1 VALHAVHD
9 DEDDHGP
16 MTRLRE
22 MALIDPSTADGL
34 ERRTNYLAGQIDE
47 EASDKAALRKEV
59 TALRTE
65 FAEFRQDASQK
76 ANQILAVL
84 ATGAILAALNIVLML
99 TRTGPGG

>member
-1 VALHAVHD
+1 VALHAVYD
-9 DEDDHGP
+9 DEDDHGN
-16 MTRLRE
+16 MSRVRE
-22 MALIDPSTADGL
+22 IALIDPSTPDGL

-47 EASDKAALRKEV
+47 EASDKAALRTEV